1 VLVCNARKGIGGKH
15 YMQDYAPKD
24 NARRQAHHQNGDY

>member
-1 VLVCNARKGIGGKH
+1 MQEKASVVKH
-15 YMQDYAPKD
+15 YMRDYAPKD